1 MGLEG
6 RVAIVTGSSR
16 GIGKAV
22 ALRLAREGVRV
33 VVNARQDEAGAQAV
47 VAQIQQG
54 GGQGALVLGDVSQQ
68 ETAQRLAETAFRQF
82 GQVDMLV
89 NNAGI
94 ARDGLVLRMSEED
107 WDQVLDVDL
116 KGAFLC
122 TRAVLRYMLRQR
134 WGRIIN
140 MSSVVGLMG
149 NPGQA
154 NYASAKAGLLG
165 LTKAVAKEVASRGI
179 TVNAVAPGFI
189 ETEMTQGLTP
199 QLRESILRQVP
210 VERFGSVEE
219 VAHAVAFLA
228 SPEAAYITGQ
238 VLQVDGGLVMG

>member
-22 ALRLAREGVRV
+22 ALRLAREGARV

-54 GGQGALVLGDVSQQ
+54 GGQGALVLGDVSQP

-94 ARDGLVLRMSEED
+94 ARDSLVLRMSEED

-210 VERFGSVEE
+210 VERFGFVEE